1 MKKIDFSKCIK
12 NKNDKLLLI
21 SIIGNYLVKGGAL
34 VVSLFIMPAY
44 MNYFHSNTMLGM
56 WFTVIQLLNWIM
68 LLDFGVGSGIR
79 NKIIEPLKNGDRT
92 RVISLISNTYISVVA
107 LVFSL
112 TFVHLMIVEKINW
125 YSILSITSK
134 DISQSQLILMI
145 NILVIGII
153 VRFFSV
159 IISQILYALQ
169 KSILPNAM
177 ILTSNII
184 ILAFLVFYKGNE
196 ENNIIIL
203 AYVNSIANNIPAL
216 IVTVWI
222 FRTTLKGFWPRVSYF
237 SMQVVKEVLE
247 TGGILF
253 YIQIIFMLLFNVK
266 EIYISWF
273 IGTAEVVEYQIY
285 YKLIGIIG
293 GLYAL
298 ALNPVWS
305 AVTKAIVDGN
315 KIWIQKLYKKAMYI
329 IAAFGVL
336 QFILVMM
343 MPIIVKIWLGNHA
356 IKISFFYGIAFSLY
370 NVIYMW
376 MMLNYNFACGMGRT
390 EIISI
395 YITFAAIANYILT
408 IYACQILH
416 SWISV
421 IIATAI
427 VSFPCAFVIQRDIKA
442 ALNLK

>member
-1 MKKIDFSKCIK
+1 MKKIELSKYIK
-12 NKNDKLLLI
+12 KKNDRLLLI
-21 SIIGNYLVKGGAL
+21 NIIGNYIVKGGAL
-34 VVSLFIMPAY
+34 VVSIFIMPAY
-44 MNYFHSNTMLGM
+44 MNYFHSNIMLGM

-79 NKIIEPLKNGDRT
+79 NKIIEPLKNTDKD
-92 RVISLISNTYISVVA
+92 RVISLISNTYISVATIVLCLIFIQ
-107 LVFSL
+107 LV
-112 TFVHLMIVEKINW
+112 IVKKVDW
-125 YSILSITSK
+125 YSILSITSE
-134 DISQSQLILMI
+134 DISQEQLILVI
-145 NILVIGII
+145 NILGIGVI

-177 ILTSNII
+177 ILISNII
-184 ILAFLVFYKGNE
+184 ILMFLLLYK
-196 ENNIIIL
+196 ENREDNIIIL

-222 FRTTLKGFWPRVSYF
+222 FKTTLRGLWPRF
-237 SMQVVKEVLE
+237 SAFSIKVVKEVLG

-253 YIQIIFMLLFNVK
+253 YIQIIFMVLFNVK

-273 IGTAEVVEYQIY
+273 VGTAEVVEYQIY
-285 YKLIGIIG
+285 YKLIGVIG

-315 KIWIQKLYKKAMYI
+315 KIWIQQLYKKAIYI
-329 IAAFGVL
+329 IAAFGCL
-336 QFILVMM
+336 QFILVLM
-343 MPIIVKIWLGNHA
+343 MPIIVKMWLGTHA
-356 IKISFFYGIAFSLY
+356 IKVSFFYGIIFSLY
-370 NVIYMW
+370 NLIYMW

-390 EIISI
+390 KIISI

-427 VSFPCAFVIQRDIKA
+427 VSLPCAFIIQRDIRA

>member
-184 ILAFLVFYKGNE
+184 ILVFLVFYKGNE

-237 SMQVVKEVLE
+237 SMQVVKEVLG

-315 KIWIQKLYKKAMYI
+315 KIWIQQLYKKAMYI
-329 IAAFGVL
+329 IAAFGCL
-336 QFILVMM
+336 QFILVIM
-343 MPIIVKIWLGNHA
+343 MPIIVRIWLGAHA
-356 IKISFFYGIAFSLY
+356 IKVSFIYGVIFSLY

-390 EIISI
+390 KIISI

-408 IYACQILH
+408 IYACRILH

-427 VSFPCAFVIQRDIKA
+427 VSLPCAFVIQRDIKA